1 MNTAF
6 IAAVVDTLL
15 PGDEDGPS
23 TRPPLLPGRA
33 VGIDLRALTE
43 THHQV
48 FEGIARQADG
58 PDAFVSGTDATRV
71 ATIQAVERAMPQ
83 AFRAMLSALLADY
96 YESVPVLLA
105 MGWRTDPPQPWGN
118 TMPPQDPATTERLKR
133 VQARGKLW
141 RE

>member
-1 MNTAF
+1 MNAAF

-15 PGDEDGPS
+15 PGDEDWRS

-33 VGIDLRALTE
+33 AGIDLRALAE
-43 THHQV
+43 AHIPV
-48 FEGIARQADG
+48 FEGIARQVDG
-58 PDAFVSGTDATRV
+58 PDAFVSGTDVARV
-71 ATIQAVERAMPQ
+71 AAIQAVERAMPQ
-83 AFRAMLSALLADY
+83 AFRALLSALLADY

-118 TMPPQDPATTERLKR
+118 TMPAQDPATTERLKR

-141 RE
+141 RG